1 MKRMIH
7 KKNVMAARAGRQR
20 EVYVSQEYVPDY
32 GWEDVTVYDD
42 TSSES
47 LKLAKQDVRDYREN
61 GYSARVIT
69 RRVNNPDYVEPENG
83 LTFESA
89 DEWIQSECQYE
100 SENKSYYNDSRNYFM
115 YLPVSPHINGGKGAF
130 AQVYILSDGTV
141 QVRNADMNRTK
152 TVRSIDELSK
162 ELDRIANQYIKNH
175 PSLVIL

>member
-7 KKNVMAARAGRQR
+7 KKNVMASRAGRQR

-69 RRVNNPDYVEPENG
+69 RRVNNPDYVEPENNID
-83 LTFESA
+83 FDAAE
-89 DEWIQSECQYE
+89 DWIKNECPYE
-100 SENKSYYNDSRNYFM
+100 YKEYYM
-115 YLPVSPHINGGKGAF
+115 NGGSNYALLAPDTNRAF
-130 AQVYILSDGTV
+130 AQVFIYDDGTV
-141 QVRNADMNRTK
+141 KVYNAYANRSK
-152 TVRSIDELSK
+152 TVRSIDELVR
-162 ELDRIANQYIKNH
+162 EVERIANQ
-175 PSLVIL
+175 